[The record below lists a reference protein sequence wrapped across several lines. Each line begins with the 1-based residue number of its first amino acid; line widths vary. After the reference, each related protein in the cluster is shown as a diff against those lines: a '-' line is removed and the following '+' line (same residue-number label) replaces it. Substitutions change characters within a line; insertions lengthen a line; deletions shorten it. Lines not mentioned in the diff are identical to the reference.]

1 MIFNLPPLLGLLPL
15 LLYIY
20 LMITGKDMVWSVLIS
35 AVFGGILTG
44 VTLLQ
49 IGPIMQ
55 GAIGSFL
62 ALIGF
67 IIMLGAGLGEV
78 LTRSKV
84 APNVVHIVIEKANI
98 KTQTRAIVVTML
110 ISTLLVAMLGTLAGA
125 NAILAPIVIPVV
137 ASLKISRSTL
147 GVIFQ
152 GAGAVGLMTGPFV
165 PPVVTVLGLTG
176 VSYGAY
182 LLAGGIPLAIIL
194 WVCTFFVAK
203 RVQKKTETVTPYS
216 DEDRVSE
223 KFEVTGRVKAATAV
237 FVIGMVLLLGYGI
250 WQGVGASYAIPVMLI
265 MSFAVGLTSGM
276 KPAEILQAIIAG
288 CARLFPLYL
297 LFVLFDPLMRFIT
310 ESGAF
315 VALAEL
321 LQPIIDMGGQI
332 GFMFVTTVIS
342 VFGIPGAAVT
352 ATIVKDEMF
361 GPMAASLGI
370 PIAMWAMALMAGGQ
384 ITSFAYPGGDMLG
397 QMGLARSQD
406 LRAMMKSGISITVAS
421 ILFIVVRTVIL
432 VLFGG

>member
-1 MIFNLPPLLGLLPL
+1 MIFGLPPILGLIPL
-15 LLYIY
+15 LLYIV
-20 LMITGKDMVWSVLIS
+20 LMIKGADMVWSVLIS
-35 AVFGGILTG
+35 AVVGGILTG
-44 VTLLQ
+44 VTLLD
-49 IGPIMQ
+49 IGPIMA
-55 GAIGSFL
+55 GSIGSFL

-67 IIMLGAGLGEV
+67 IIMLGAGFGEV

-84 APNVVHIVIEKANI
+84 ASNVVHIVIEKANI
-98 KTQTRAIVVTML
+98 KTQTRAILVTMF

-125 NAILAPIVIPVV
+125 NAILAPIVISVV

-176 VSYGAY
+176 ITYGQY

-194 WVCTFFVAK
+194 WVVTFFVATH
-203 RVQKKTETVTPYS
+203 VQKKTEDLTPYS

-223 KFEVTGRVKAATAV
+223 KVDVTERVKLATTV
-237 FVIGMVLLLGYGI
+237 FVVGMLALLGYGI
-250 WQGVGASYAIPVMLI
+250 YAGVGASYAIPVMLI
-265 MSFAVGLTSGM
+265 MSFAVGLSSGM
-276 KPAEILQAIIAG
+276 KPAEVLKAIIAG

-297 LFVLFDPLMRFIT
+297 MFVLFDPLMRFIT

-321 LQPIIDMGGQI
+321 LQPVIDVGGQV
-332 GFMFVTTVIS
+332 GFMFVTTIIS
-342 VFGIPGAAVT
+342 IFGIPGAAVT
-352 ATIVKDEMF
+352 ATIVKHDMF
-361 GPMAASLGI
+361 GPMAEGLGI

-406 LRAMMKSGISITVAS
+406 LKAMMKSGVAITIIS
-421 ILFIVVRTVIL
+421 ILFILVRTIFLVIT
-432 VLFGG
+432 GS